1 MKLSYETRP
10 GGLRPARTQLRDPIL
25 AHKNKVI
32 YSINLDGETICVDV
46 FQRPDGSFGFDEFRR
61 DPEDGRGWYSIGY
74 HGEKEFLS
82 AELALKE
89 ARRMVSWLA
98 NVIDT

>member
-1 MKLSYETRP
+1 M
-10 GGLRPARTQLRDPIL
+10 
-25 AHKNKVI
+25 AHRNKDI
-32 YSINLDGETICVDV
+32 QSINHDGETICVDV
-46 FQRPDGSFGFDEFRR
+46 YQRQDGTFGFDEFRR
-61 DPEDGRGWYSIGY
+61 DPEDDRGCYSIGY

-98 NVIDT
+98 DVMDVGASKT